1 MPTQSPG
8 LTDRVSDLPTA
19 KYVFVGLLLLLLVV
33 VLGQLFLL
41 DGLTTRY
48 YGLPLWLWLEIPVT
62 GVMIAVAW
70 VAIRL
75 VATAAAED
83 H

>member
-1 MPTQSPG
+1 MPNRSPG
-8 LTDRVSDLPTA
+8 LPDRGLDLPTA
-19 KYVFVGLLLLLLVV
+19 KYVFVGLLLLLLVL
-33 VLGQLFLL
+33 VLGQLFLF
-41 DGLTTRY
+41 DGLSQRY

-70 VAIRL
+70 LAIR
-75 VATAAAED
+75 VVTTATAED